1 MKDLSKIDG
10 TMTSI
15 LIKHD
20 DWKSL
25 ESPIE
30 VYNYVYNIF
39 KDNEI
44 NTPASRRLLSNLK
57 SKKTLQCSLLSVYNS
72 ILSGCNLSVDRK

>member
-1 MKDLSKIDG
+1 MKDLSRVEG
-10 TMTSI
+10 TMTSV
-15 LIKHD
+15 LIKND
-20 DWKSL
+20 DWKNL
-25 ESPIE
+25 ESPE
-30 VYNYVYNIF
+30 SVYDYINTIF

-57 SKKTLQCSLLSVYNS
+57 SKKTIQGALLTMYNS